1 MSRQNSDFGRFEL
14 RFNQETNAEL
24 LLAEFI
30 DGREMPGK
38 AIALAVNHRLE
49 ALPLDFRRQFRGSTS
64 RAHCHRFG
72 RDGNSRNA
80 LFAEKRLL
88 LSVEFTILLT
98 QNKTEDECQRTRA
111 RGR

>member
-1 MSRQNSDFGRFEL
+1 MLQKLYTRIVLRRCLPNQFVEHFRRAVGACHLLVQSASGGGDCLFAMSRQNSDFGRFEL

-49 ALPLDFRRQFRGSTS
+49 ELPLVLRRQFRSS
-64 RAHCHRFG
+64 A
-72 RDGNSRNA
+72 SLA
-80 LFAEKRLL
+80 
-88 LSVEFTILLT
+88 
-98 QNKTEDECQRTRA
+98 
-111 RGR
+111 